1 MSEGVLQVEIPDF
14 GSSVL
19 GSLNEQRL
27 LGHYCDVSIL
37 VQGQAFKAHR
47 AVLAA
52 SSLYFRDLFSTMAD
66 SSSSSCPSSV
76 FELPSSVTPTCFQQI
91 LSFCYTGRLSMAA
104 SEQLVLMYTAGY
116 LQIQN
121 IVERGME
128 LMMMKASSSS
138 SPLCCDSQTN
148 SAEELGTFET
158 QTVQQ
163 QHIAPQLQED
173 HPDQPSM
180 TPEEL
185 LLAVS
190 RIKQE
195 RADTPAEENNGG
207 GAGGGGVAEETRV
220 EIVGE
225 LQSSRSSTLCYLG
238 PGGSLVPG
246 LQSYL
251 LAGGGRSSP
260 GGSSL
265 LTDSPPSHPP
275 TEEEL
280 DEDYYGSTVHPGLY
294 QHIYGHPGNA
304 YIQEK
309 IDLLS
314 LPLANER
321 RPCVLVGRDNMALPA
336 SLISQIGY
344 RCHPSLYTEGDP
356 GEKVE
361 LVAGSGVFMTRGQL
375 MNCHLCAGVK
385 HKVLLRRLLATFF
398 DRNTLANSCGT
409 GIRSST
415 NDPSRKPLDNRV
427 LNTVKLYCQNFAPNF
442 KESEMNVIA
451 ADMCT
456 NARRVRKRWLPKI
469 QSLLPDSLP
478 ASSHPRKGKRGG
490 GGPGG
495 GGGGGG
501 QGGDA
506 AVQPSSSP
514 FELDLRQISASYL
527 SVEAP
532 LCTERREREV
542 AGEREKEKET
552 TLLPHLQFAGSHGGG
567 GGGRGGGNKV
577 QGEEEPMEGE
587 ADGGGRLQTEPPPDH
602 SLSLSS
608 TSSSS
613 SSSHPSPQPA
623 EPAPPHMTDTDEP
636 GAEPLE
642 DSQ

>member
-1 MSEGVLQVEIPDF
+1 MSEGLLQVEIPDF

-27 LGHYCDVSIL
+27 MGHYCDVSIL

-52 SSLYFRDLFSTMAD
+52 SSLYFRDLFSSAA
-66 SSSSSCPSSV
+66 V

-138 SPLCCDSQTN
+138 SPLCCDSQV
-148 SAEELGTFET
+148 SP
-158 QTVQQ
+158 V
-163 QHIAPQLQED
+163 
-173 HPDQPSM
+173 
-180 TPEEL
+180 TPEPPGTARCVTWAPAEVWSL
-185 LLAVS
+185 DSQGAPAFPLTPLPLTPPRRRSWRRTTTVTPFMLDCTNTS
-190 RIKQE
+190 M
-195 RADTPAEENNGG
+195 DTP
-207 GAGGGGVAEETRV
+207 ETPTV
-220 EIVGE
+220 
-225 LQSSRSSTLCYLG
+225 
-238 PGGSLVPG
+238 SLTVV
-246 LQSYL
+246 
-251 LAGGGRSSP
+251 GGGRWVM
-260 GGSSL
+260 
-265 LTDSPPSHPP
+265 SPPPP
-275 TEEEL
+275 HVNQRDMVRSVSVDPL
-280 DEDYYGSTVHPGLY
+280 IGHKLWFPCFCSFEDFCL
-294 QHIYGHPGNA
+294 QHKTQFLFPLV
-304 YIQEK
+304 QEK
-309 IDLLS
+309 LEMLP

-361 LVAGSGVFMTRGQL
+361 LVVGSGVFMTRGQL

-469 QSLLPDSLP
+469 QSLLPDGLP
-478 ASSHPRKGKRGG
+478 ANTSSTSPHPRKGKRSGVSG

-495 GGGGGG
+495 EAAAG
-501 QGGDA
+501 QPG
-506 AVQPSSSP
+506 SP
-514 FELDLRQISASYL
+514 FELDLRQLSASYL
-527 SVEAP
+527 SLEAP
-532 LCTERREREV
+532 PIYAERRE
-542 AGEREKEKET
+542 ADKEKEKEKEREAPAA
-552 TLLPHLQFAGSHGGG
+552 LLPHLQFAGSRGGGGGTGGGAGGG
-567 GGGRGGGNKV
+567 GGGIQAEEGLMGN
-577 QGEEEPMEGE
+577 E
-587 ADGGGRLQTEPPPDH
+587 ADGGGRLQTEQPPDLPH
-602 SLSLSS
+602 SLTSS
-608 TSSSS
+608 SSSSS

-623 EPAPPHMTDTDEP
+623 EPAPTHRGLADMDER